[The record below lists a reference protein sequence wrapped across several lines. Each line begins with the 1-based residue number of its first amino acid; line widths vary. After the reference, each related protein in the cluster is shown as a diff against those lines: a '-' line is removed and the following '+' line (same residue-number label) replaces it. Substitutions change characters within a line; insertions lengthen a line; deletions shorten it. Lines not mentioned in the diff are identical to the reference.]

1 VLHLHRERG
10 LPWGYS
16 HIFIFGSIA
25 ATGAGLHVAAYYIG
39 HEAHIGATAAV
50 LTVAVPVSVFMLAL
64 FAVYAYLVRAVDP
77 FHLILLGGTAAVLV
91 LPVVLA
97 TIGAPMAVCLV
108 VLMLAPLVPVIGYE
122 TIGHRHVAVALQRT
136 LALGNQAIG

>member
-1 VLHLHRERG
+1 
-10 LPWGYS
+10 
-16 HIFIFGSIA
+16 
-25 ATGAGLHVAAYYIG
+25 
-39 HEAHIGATAAV
+39 
-50 LTVAVPVSVFMLAL
+50 
-64 FAVYAYLVRAVDP
+64 
-77 FHLILLGGTAAVLV
+77 V